1 MKTSIPTIGKYAS
14 LIAASIAVL
23 LPLTALLFASLKT
36 GEEYAST
43 SAFDPPRNW
52 LNVANYLEAF
62 DKGSMLQGFV
72 NTTFIMLVSLAGTI
86 LIGTMAAYA
95 VDRFDFRGKGAVL
108 ALFLLATLVPGVTTQ
123 VATFQIVNGLG
134 LFNSPWAAI
143 VLFAGTDIIAI
154 YIFLQ
159 FMATI
164 PKALDEAARIDG
176 ANHFVIYF
184 RIILPLLKPAIA
196 TVVIIKGI
204 AIYNEFYIPFLYMPN
219 PDLGVISTALF
230 RFKGPFGAH
239 WELLSAG
246 AILVMVPTLVMFLA
260 LQRFIYRGLAAGSV
274 K

>member
-1 MKTSIPTIGKYAS
+1 MKTSLPTIGKYAS
-14 LIAASIAVL
+14 LVAASVAVF
-23 LPLTALLFASLKT
+23 LPLTALLFASFKT
-36 GEEYAST
+36 SEEYATT
-43 SAFDPPRNW
+43 SAFEAPKNW
-52 LNVANYLEAF
+52 FNFQNYLEAF

-72 NTTFIMLVSLAGTI
+72 NTSFIMIVSLAGTI

-95 VDRFDFRGKGAVL
+95 VDRFHFRGKSLVL
-108 ALFLLATLVPGVTTQ
+108 GLFLIATLVPGVTTQ

-143 VLFAGTDIIAI
+143 VLFTGTDIIAI

-176 ANHFVIYF
+176 ANHFTIYF

-196 TVVIIKGI
+196 TVIIIKGI
-204 AIYNEFYIPFLYMPN
+204 AVYNEFYIPFLYMPN
-219 PDLGVISTALF
+219 PDLGVISTSLF

-246 AILVMVPTLVMFLA
+246 AILVIIPTLVIFLF
-260 LQRFIYRGLAAGSV
+260 LQRFIYRGLASGSV